1 MVDCGRWSEEGHGNA
16 EQVGFR
22 YRAVSQLLPAR
33 SGSMRLSAPHR
44 AAFLS
49 ITHKHLNNV
58 RHTDEKTEVC

>member
-22 YRAVSQLLPAR
+22 YRAVSQLLPAGG
-33 SGSMRLSAPHR
+33 GSMRLSAPHR

-58 RHTDEKTEVC
+58 RNTDEKTEVC